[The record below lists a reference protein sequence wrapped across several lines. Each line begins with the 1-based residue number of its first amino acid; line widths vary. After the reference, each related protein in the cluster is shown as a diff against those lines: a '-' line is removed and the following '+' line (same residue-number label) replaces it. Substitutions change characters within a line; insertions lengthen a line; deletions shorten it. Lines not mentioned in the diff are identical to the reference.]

1 MSAATIS
8 ERIEAI
14 CGYEARLPGTD
25 AERRLTNALAAEL
38 EAGGRRAEVE
48 SIWVQPQW
56 AVVHLLHCLL
66 AVVGSVV
73 AASDPVVGFALV
85 LVAASS
91 AYLDLSAR
99 WYLLRRLLFRRA
111 SQNLYSPAPAGRT
124 ADITSRLIVC
134 ANVDAPRTGAAY
146 NPLPVRL
153 LGGAARRFPVISSP
167 TRIWFWSIAALL
179 VPIGAR
185 MAGLEAA
192 WLDYVQL
199 APTLVL
205 IVTCFALGD
214 IALSPASPGANANAS
229 GVAAALETVR
239 LLDEDRPDNVA
250 VELLLC
256 GGGETTMQGMRSF
269 LRSHRKALDRERTR
283 FVSFESVG
291 RGEPRFALSGG
302 LAVSLPLDPQLAELC
317 AVVAIAHDGDAEPFD
332 AEPLRDA
339 RATAAIVARAYR
351 YPAIAITCREPG
363 ETLPAGHHT
372 PADLPANVD
381 PQAVER
387 AARLVVDAVR
397 LLDRDLG
404 RAAAGASRAA
414 GPAATSAD

>member
-1 MSAATIS
+1 
-8 ERIEAI
+8 
-14 CGYEARLPGTD
+14 
-25 AERRLTNALAAEL
+25 
-38 EAGGRRAEVE
+38 
-48 SIWVQPQW
+48 
-56 AVVHLLHCLL
+56 
-66 AVVGSVV
+66 
-73 AASDPVVGFALV
+73 
-85 LVAASS
+85 
-91 AYLDLSAR
+91 
-99 WYLLRRLLFRRA
+99 
-111 SQNLYSPAPAGRT
+111 
-124 ADITSRLIVC
+124 
-134 ANVDAPRTGAAY
+134 
-146 NPLPVRL
+146 
-153 LGGAARRFPVISSP
+153 
-167 TRIWFWSIAALL
+167 
-179 VPIGAR
+179 
-185 MAGLEAA
+185 
-192 WLDYVQL
+192 
-199 APTLVL
+199 
-205 IVTCFALGD
+205 
-214 IALSPASPGANANAS
+214 
-229 GVAAALETVR
+229 
-239 LLDEDRPDNVA
+239 
-250 VELLLC
+250 
-256 GGGETTMQGMRSF
+256 MQGMRSF